1 MTEVNRASLDALAKS
16 TKRCAREAFDTQPL
30 DLGSSAAHK
39 QAGHGLFV
47 NAMSTRKRQRPA
59 IDQQLEVA
67 P

>member
-1 MTEVNRASLDALAKS
+1 MTAAFRASFKAVPKS
-16 TKRCAREAFDTQPL
+16 TKRCAREAIDRRPL
-30 DLGSSAAHK
+30 DLGTSAAHK

-47 NAMSTRKRQRPA
+47 NAMSTRKRPA